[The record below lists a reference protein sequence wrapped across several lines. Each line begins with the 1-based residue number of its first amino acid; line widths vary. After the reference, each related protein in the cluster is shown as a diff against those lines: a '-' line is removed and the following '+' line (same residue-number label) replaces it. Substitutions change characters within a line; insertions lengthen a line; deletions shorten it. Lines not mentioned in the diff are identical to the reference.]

1 MSSADRRESILLAA
15 TAVFGARSYVG
26 ATTDDVARAAG
37 VSQPYVV
44 RLFGT
49 KEKLFLAVLE
59 RAVQLLL
66 ATFRAAAEGP
76 AEGRLARMG
85 GAYVNL
91 LSERGLL
98 QTLSTAFLLGGDPAI
113 GPAARRSFSDVWGY
127 LRDEVGL
134 GLEEAQ
140 AFLANGM
147 LINTMVG
154 LRLVDDYGHDPRVTE
169 LFDEVCMPEKAE
181 LIQQLAPR
189 GREPW

>member
-76 AEGRLARMG
+76 AEGRLGRMG

-98 QTLSTAFLLGGDPAI
+98 QTLSTAFLLGADPTI

>member
-1 MSSADRRESILLAA
+1 MSSADRRESILQAA

-49 KEKLFLAVLE
+49 KEKLFLAVLD

-66 ATFRAAAEGP
+66 AAFRSAAEGP
-76 AEGRLARMG
+76 EEGRLARMG
-85 GAYVNL
+85 GAYVGL

-113 GPAARRSFSDVWGY
+113 GPAARRCFSEVWGY
-127 LRDEVGL
+127 LRDEVGVDL
-134 GLEEAQ
+134 AEAQ
-140 AFLANGM
+140 SFLANGM
-147 LINTMVG
+147 LINTIVG
-154 LRLVDDYGHDPRVTE
+154 LRLIDDYDTDPRVTE
-169 LFDEVCMPEKAE
+169 LFDELCMPEKAE
-181 LIQQLAPR
+181 IIQQLAPR
-189 GREPW
+189 GSEPW